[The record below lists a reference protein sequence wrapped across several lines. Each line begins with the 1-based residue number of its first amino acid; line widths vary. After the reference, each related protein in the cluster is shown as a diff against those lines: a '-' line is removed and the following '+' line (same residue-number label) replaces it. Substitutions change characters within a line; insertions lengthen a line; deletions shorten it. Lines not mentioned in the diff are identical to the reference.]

1 MDTPTDFAAARPGAS
16 QRPDSLRKRRSARP
30 EPKRCWPASAG
41 TSKTGETLRN
51 AHETRT
57 RGYKN
62 THVVLWGT
70 PALKRRMREK
80 STPRNRR
87 RPCGKLAKPRKP
99 RLRRDLRHFRV
110 VQALSTGDP
119 SLNVR
124 PDRGHGQIPHRHQP
138 ILRHTGGGDRQAS
151 AFPAPLYDAVRGLIP
166 LGCIPLA
173 RKNGR
178 CDATRPRR
186 SPFFIRRY
194 APKKKGLIYLSPF
207 STECGADTFRLL
219 LPFGAWFERSQ
230 E

>member
-1 MDTPTDFAAARPGAS
+1 LSS
-16 QRPDSLRKRRSARP
+16 QRPRPAIGESGHARAP
-30 EPKRCWPASAG
+30 TAETSESTRYVDHHHGQRCWPASAG

-51 AHETRT
+51 AHETRS

-99 RLRRDLRHFRV
+99 RLHRDLRHFRV

-124 PDRGHGQIPHRHQP
+124 PDRGHGQIPMILQP
-138 ILRHTGGGDRQAS
+138 ILRHTGGSDRQAS
-151 AFPAPLYDAVRGLIP
+151 AFPALLYDAVRGLIP

-194 APKKKGLIYLSPF
+194 APKKRAVRAGTVPPAKGAAA
-207 STECGADTFRLL
+207 GA
-219 LPFGAWFERSQ
+219 AC
-230 E
+230 